1 MAKIKTQINL
11 QGTLFEED
19 YLIRTLGPLTHS
31 PEIALTEIVANA
43 WDAGATMVNIFIP
56 EEIGQKLIIE
66 DNGVGL
72 TNEQFHS
79 RWMKLGYNRI
89 KHQSKNVIF
98 PPGIDGNR
106 FAYGRNGVG
115 RHGMLCFNNEYTVIT
130 NCEGHQ
136 STFVVSTLSETQ
148 PFIIKDQN
156 VKKSKKHGTKL
167 EVTVQKNLPK
177 AHRILD
183 IISARFLHDPKF
195 VVSIN
200 KKTVP
205 LEELA
210 GLISSKE
217 ICIKKIKLLV
227 HFIDT
232 QKTARSGLYQ
242 GIAFW
247 QGGRLV
253 GDPSWILGNNAII
266 DGRTKYAKRYTVVV
280 KTNDLVEYI
289 FEDWTGFKK
298 VETMNEVYD
307 AVGEHINEMF
317 GILAKENIEETKEQI
332 RSEFATD
339 FSVLSPLAK
348 YEVNEA
354 IEAITVSH
362 PMAKPESVSLAVEAI
377 IKLEKTRTGKELL
390 LRLSKLT
397 EDDISGLNELLQKWS
412 VRDALSVLDEIDN
425 RISVIEAIKKLSTD
439 KDIDE
444 LHILHPLVTA
454 ARWLFGPEFESAEY
468 SSNSQLQTSI
478 EKVFK
483 IKISKD
489 VFNNHRKRPDIVVL
503 NDSTLS
509 VTGTESFD
517 NDSNL
522 SIVNKILLIELKRGG
537 FKLTREERNQ
547 ALGYVED
554 FMNCGSLIGAPY
566 IDAFVVGEE
575 FSEKVQPISAVIN
588 ENKVEMGKVR
598 ICTFG
603 QLVDTAERRLFG
615 LRKKLSER
623 YDDVPGMQ
631 LFTQHA
637 KQLNVEFVDLITI
650 KKVVGE

>member
-1 MAKIKTQINL
+1 MTKNKNQVNL

-43 WDAGATMVNIFIP
+43 WDAGATIVNIFIP

-72 TNEQFHS
+72 TNEQFHN

-89 KHQSKNVIF
+89 KHQSKSVIF
-98 PPGIDGNR
+98 PSGIDGNR

-130 NCEGHQ
+130 NCEGYQ
-136 STFVVSTLSETQ
+136 STFVITTLSETQ
-148 PFIIKDQN
+148 PFLIKDQKA
-156 VKKSKKHGTKL
+156 KKSKTHGTRL

-177 AHRILD
+177 AQRILD

-195 VVSIN
+195 IVSIN
-200 KKTVP
+200 RKTVP

-217 ICIKKIKLLV
+217 IYLKKIKLLV

-253 GDPSWILGNNAII
+253 GDPSWILGDNAII

-280 KTNDLVEYI
+280 KTNDLAEYI

-298 VETMNEVYD
+298 VDTMNEVYS

-339 FSVLSPLAK
+339 FSALSPLAK

-354 IEAITVSH
+354 IEAITISH
-362 PMAKPESVSLAVEAI
+362 PMAKPESVSLAIEAI

-390 LRLSKLT
+390 IRLSKLT

-468 SSNSQLQTSI
+468 SSNSQLQTSV

-483 IKISKD
+483 IKINKD

-509 VTGTESFD
+509 ITGTESFD
-517 NDSNL
+517 NESNL
-522 SIVNKILLIELKRGG
+522 SIVNRILLIELKRGG

-554 FMNCGSLIGAPY
+554 FMNCGSLIGTPY

-631 LFTQHA
+631 LFTQQA
-637 KQLNVEFVDLITI
+637 KQLKVEFVDITPI